1 MKKIIVIVTCFVA
14 FLFAGCGVGSY
25 SVSSG
30 QADEGYVTFVAS
42 SAYDITV
49 DIDGQT
55 YKCKT
60 VKEIPHK
67 TRRDI
72 KKTAQNTITVKPG
85 THTLKVSAGGQEK
98 LSQKI
103 FISAQETKIIKL

>member
-1 MKKIIVIVTCFVA
+1 MKKFLVIAFCFMVT
-14 FLFAGCGVGSY
+14 LFAGCGVGNY

-30 QADEGYVTFVAS
+30 NADESYVTFVS
-42 SAYDITV
+42 DSAYDIIV

-55 YKCKT
+55 YQCKT

-85 THTLKVSAGGQEK
+85 THTVKVTAGGEEK
-98 LSQKI
+98 FSQKV
-103 FISAQETKIIKL
+103 FLSATETKIIKL

>member
-1 MKKIIVIVTCFVA
+1 MKKIFVIAACFIAV
-14 FLFAGCGVGSY
+14 LFAGCGVGNY

-30 QADEGYVTFVAS
+30 SPDEGYVTFVS
-42 SAYDITV
+42 GSAYTIDV
-49 DIDGQT
+49 NVDGQT
-55 YKCKT
+55 YTCKT

-72 KKTAQNTITVKPG
+72 KKTAQNTITLKPG
-85 THTLKVSAGGQEK
+85 THTLKVSADGKEIY
-98 LSQKI
+98 SQKV